1 MKTWRMAVGL
11 AVAGMLWMGAGPAPA
26 RKARAEEP
34 AKAAAP
40 AAGGSEKDKAKIKLA
55 WDFGDRKLDVS
66 KYPAEIQAAYK
77 DFENQCTKCH
87 DLTRPLNAPYATRE
101 EWQRYVKR
109 MMSKPG
115 CEMTMEKA
123 KRIHKFLTHDSQ
135 VRKLMPDGQTATKEW
150 LAYLEELKAR
160 YKKATGREWKSTA
173 AALAGQ

>member
-1 MKTWRMAVGL
+1 MNKIRVAGAVL
-11 AVAGMLWMGAGPAPA
+11 TAVALMGGLKAAPT
-26 RKARAEEP
+26 RARAEEP
-34 AKAAAP
+34 KAGAP

-55 WDFGDRKLDVS
+55 WDFGDRKPDVS
-66 KYPAEIQAAYK
+66 KYPADIQAAYK
-77 DFENQCTKCH
+77 DFEGQCSKCH

-123 KRIHKFLTHDSQ
+123 KRIHRFLTHDSQ